1 MRATITKRVLSGL
14 AVAAFAITQACSGG
28 TSGSSG
34 VPFVCWLSAGRCD
47 CKPNATVPS
56 GGTKVSNCTTQQFG
70 YCCQYSNRCGCDD
83 NPGCGSGGRDV
94 AVCENRYASSPAGP
108 TCPGSGYISCSD
120 SSVCPC
126 GLFCSRLSS
135 SSTDKYC
142 TQSCST
148 DDECTSSSQ
157 WSFSPVGC
165 SPIVGVCVP

>member
-1 MRATITKRVLSGL
+1 MATKTTKGL
-14 AVAAFAITQACSGG
+14 LWMATLTAIAIAQANCSG
-28 TSGSSG
+28 TSGTSG
-34 VPFVCWLSAGRCD
+34 APFVCWLSADRCD

-56 GGTKVSNCTTQQFG
+56 GGTRVPNCTTQQFA

-83 NPGCGSGGRDV
+83 NPGCGSGGREV
-94 AVCENRYASSPAGP
+94 AACENRYTAGP
-108 TCPGSGYISCSD
+108 PGTTCPGSGYISCTD
-120 SSVCPC
+120 SSACPC

-148 DDECTSSSQ
+148 DDECSSSSQ
-157 WSFSPVGC
+157 WKFSPVGC